1 MVLAREKQRLKKIR
15 EVLKLICQN
24 ELWTNWKQQSSIIWM
39 ERTSGL
45 LLGEEFGRWKL
56 EIAPVRKKTPE
67 AVLVTETER
76 LKPGK
81 D

>member
-24 ELWTNWKQQSSIIWM
+24 ELWTNWKQQRSIIWM

-45 LLGEEFGRWKL
+45 LLGEEFGRWRL
-56 EIAPVRKKTPE
+56 EIAPVREKT
-67 AVLVTETER
+67 T
-76 LKPGK
+76 
-81 D
+81 